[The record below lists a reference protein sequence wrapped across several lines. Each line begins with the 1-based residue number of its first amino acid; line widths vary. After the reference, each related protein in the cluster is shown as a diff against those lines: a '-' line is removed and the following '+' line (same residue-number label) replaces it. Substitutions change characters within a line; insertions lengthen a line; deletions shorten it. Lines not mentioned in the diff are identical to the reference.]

1 MKWRELNTGYTGLID
16 KLRSMDPHELLGVQK
31 NCTVAE
37 IKSAYRKKIRTY
49 HPDRTDPFMR
59 AHGEEVSKL
68 INSAYQLLLENNN
81 VGG

>member
-1 MKWRELNTGYTGLID
+1 MRWREINTGYTGLID
-16 KLRSMDPHELLGVQK
+16 KLRSMDSYELLGLER

-49 HPDRTDPFMR
+49 HPDRADPFMR

-68 INSAYQLLLENNN
+68 INSAYKLLLEKHN
-81 VGG
+81 VGS